1 MDGKTEASLDRVITM
16 SLHKLPR
23 MPIRVTV
30 SNLEADINPEK
41 SYPVG
46 GFTFDDL
53 EILVLRRA
61 QS

>member
-1 MDGKTEASLDRVITM
+1 
-16 SLHKLPR
+16 